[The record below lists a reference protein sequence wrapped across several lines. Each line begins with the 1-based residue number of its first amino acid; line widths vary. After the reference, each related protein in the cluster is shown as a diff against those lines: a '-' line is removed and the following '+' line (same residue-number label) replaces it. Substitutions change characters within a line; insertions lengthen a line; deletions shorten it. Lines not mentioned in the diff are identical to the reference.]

1 MADKKITALTELVSG
16 SLASTDLFHVIDD
29 PSGTPIN
36 KKITVASVF
45 NAVPTFLGLNSVV
58 TYDADGAVAL
68 TEAISLID
76 GADADALLTLA
87 DSTTTGQIKM
97 FAVTSTTN
105 TTDLDLTTTL
115 GQGVTYTFQGI
126 GETMT
131 IMWTGAAYA
140 VMAIAANI
148 TVTNY
153 TGLTTIDIT
162 QCQLWCGGLVP
173 PTILFMETKMEVLSE
188 VLNDKVKSG
197 VESIKKVLAKKP
209 EMLEEQIRDSV
220 PLEKEKKNE
229 KV

>member
-1 MADKKITALTELVSG
+1 MADKKITALTELASG

-87 DSTTTGQIKM
+87 NSTTTGQIKM

-162 QCQLWCGGLVP
+162 
-173 PTILFMETKMEVLSE
+173 
-188 VLNDKVKSG
+188 
-197 VESIKKVLAKKP
+197 
-209 EMLEEQIRDSV
+209 
-220 PLEKEKKNE
+220 
-229 KV
+229 

>member
-1 MADKKITALTELVSG
+1 MADKKITALTELASG

-87 DSTTTGQIKM
+87 NSTTVGQIKM

-105 TTDLDLTTTL
+105 TTDLDLTATL
-115 GQGVTYTFQGI
+115 GQGVTYTFQGV
-126 GETMT
+126 GETLT
-131 IMWTGAAYA
+131 ILWTGAAYA
-140 VMAIAANI
+140 VISIAANI

-153 TGLTTIDIT
+153 TGLTTIDVT
-162 QCQLWCGGLVP
+162 
-173 PTILFMETKMEVLSE
+173 
-188 VLNDKVKSG
+188 
-197 VESIKKVLAKKP
+197 
-209 EMLEEQIRDSV
+209 
-220 PLEKEKKNE
+220 
-229 KV
+229 

>member
-1 MADKKITALTELVSG
+1 MADKKITALTELASG

-87 DSTTTGQIKM
+87 NSTTVGQIKM

-105 TTDLDLTTTL
+105 TTDLDLTATL

-126 GETMT
+126 GETLT
-131 IMWTGAAYA
+131 ILWTRAAYA
-140 VMAIAANI
+140 VISIAANI

-162 QCQLWCGGLVP
+162 
-173 PTILFMETKMEVLSE
+173 
-188 VLNDKVKSG
+188 
-197 VESIKKVLAKKP
+197 
-209 EMLEEQIRDSV
+209 
-220 PLEKEKKNE
+220 
-229 KV
+229 

>member
-1 MADKKITALTELVSG
+1 MADKKITALTELASG

-76 GADADALLTLA
+76 GADADALLSLA
-87 DSTTTGQIKM
+87 NSTTTGQIKM
-97 FAVTSTTN
+97 FAVTSTTQ
-105 TTDLDLTTTL
+105 TTDLDLTATL
-115 GQGVTYTFQGI
+115 GQGVTFTFQGI
-126 GETMT
+126 GETLT
-131 IMWTGAAYA
+131 ILWTGAAYA
-140 VMAIAANI
+140 VMSIAANI

-162 QCQLWCGGLVP
+162 
-173 PTILFMETKMEVLSE
+173 
-188 VLNDKVKSG
+188 
-197 VESIKKVLAKKP
+197 
-209 EMLEEQIRDSV
+209 
-220 PLEKEKKNE
+220 
-229 KV
+229 

>member
-1 MADKKITALTELVSG
+1 MADKKITALTELASG
-16 SLASTDLFHVIDD
+16 SLAATDLFHVIDD

-105 TTDLDLTTTL
+105 VTDLDLTTTL
-115 GQGVTYTFQGI
+115 GAGVTYTFQGL

-131 IMWTGAAYA
+131 ILWTGAAWA
-140 VMAIAANI
+140 VMSVAANI

-153 TGLTTIDIT
+153 TGLTTMDVT
-162 QCQLWCGGLVP
+162 
-173 PTILFMETKMEVLSE
+173 
-188 VLNDKVKSG
+188 
-197 VESIKKVLAKKP
+197 
-209 EMLEEQIRDSV
+209 
-220 PLEKEKKNE
+220 
-229 KV
+229 

>member
-1 MADKKITALTELVSG
+1 MADKKITALTELASG

-97 FAVTSTTN
+97 FAVTSTAN

-115 GQGVTYTFQGI
+115 GAGVTYTFQGL

-131 IMWTGAAYA
+131 ILWTGAAWA
-140 VMAIAANI
+140 VMSVAANI

-153 TGLTTIDIT
+153 TGLTTMDVT
-162 QCQLWCGGLVP
+162 
-173 PTILFMETKMEVLSE
+173 
-188 VLNDKVKSG
+188 
-197 VESIKKVLAKKP
+197 
-209 EMLEEQIRDSV
+209 
-220 PLEKEKKNE
+220 
-229 KV
+229 

>member
-1 MADKKITALTELVSG
+1 MADKKITALTELASG

-87 DSTTTGQIKM
+87 NSTTVGQIKM

-105 TTDLDLTTTL
+105 TTDLDLTATL
-115 GQGVTYTFQGI
+115 GQGVTFTFQGV
-126 GETMT
+126 GETLT
-131 IMWTGAAYA
+131 ILWTGAAYA
-140 VMAIAANI
+140 VISIAANI

-153 TGLTTIDIT
+153 TGLTTIDVT
-162 QCQLWCGGLVP
+162 
-173 PTILFMETKMEVLSE
+173 
-188 VLNDKVKSG
+188 
-197 VESIKKVLAKKP
+197 
-209 EMLEEQIRDSV
+209 
-220 PLEKEKKNE
+220 
-229 KV
+229 

>member
-1 MADKKITALTELVSG
+1 MADKKITALTELASG

-87 DSTTTGQIKM
+87 NSTTTGQIKM

-105 TTDLDLTTTL
+105 TTDLDLTATL
-115 GQGVTYTFQGI
+115 GAGVTFTFQGV
-126 GETMT
+126 GETLT
-131 IMWTGAAYA
+131 ILWTGAAYA
-140 VMAIAANI
+140 VMSIAANI

-153 TGLTTIDIT
+153 TGLTTIDVT
-162 QCQLWCGGLVP
+162 
-173 PTILFMETKMEVLSE
+173 
-188 VLNDKVKSG
+188 
-197 VESIKKVLAKKP
+197 
-209 EMLEEQIRDSV
+209 
-220 PLEKEKKNE
+220 
-229 KV
+229 

>member
-1 MADKKITALTELVSG
+1 MADKKITALTELTSG
-16 SLASTDLFHVIDD
+16 NLASTDLFHVIDD

-131 IMWTGAAYA
+131 ILWTGAAYA
-140 VMAIAANI
+140 VISIAANI

-153 TGLTTIDIT
+153 TGLTTIDVT
-162 QCQLWCGGLVP
+162 
-173 PTILFMETKMEVLSE
+173 
-188 VLNDKVKSG
+188 
-197 VESIKKVLAKKP
+197 
-209 EMLEEQIRDSV
+209 
-220 PLEKEKKNE
+220 
-229 KV
+229 

>member
-1 MADKKITALTELVSG
+1 MADKKITALTELTSG
-16 SLASTDLFHVIDD
+16 NLASTDLFHVIDD

-131 IMWTGAAYA
+131 ILWTGAAYA
-140 VMAIAANI
+140 VMSIAANI

-153 TGLTTIDIT
+153 TCLTTIDIT
-162 QCQLWCGGLVP
+162 
-173 PTILFMETKMEVLSE
+173 
-188 VLNDKVKSG
+188 
-197 VESIKKVLAKKP
+197 
-209 EMLEEQIRDSV
+209 
-220 PLEKEKKNE
+220 
-229 KV
+229 

>member
-1 MADKKITALTELVSG
+1 MADKKITALTELASG

-87 DSTTTGQIKM
+87 NSTTTGQIKM

-105 TTDLDLTTTL
+105 TTDLDLTATL
-115 GQGVTYTFQGI
+115 GQGVTFTFQGI
-126 GETMT
+126 GETLT
-131 IMWTGAAYA
+131 ILWTGAAYA
-140 VMAIAANI
+140 VMSIAANI

-153 TGLTTIDIT
+153 TGLTTIDVT
-162 QCQLWCGGLVP
+162 
-173 PTILFMETKMEVLSE
+173 
-188 VLNDKVKSG
+188 
-197 VESIKKVLAKKP
+197 
-209 EMLEEQIRDSV
+209 
-220 PLEKEKKNE
+220 
-229 KV
+229 

>member
-1 MADKKITALTELVSG
+1 MADKKITALTELASG

-87 DSTTTGQIKM
+87 NSTTTGQIKM

-115 GQGVTYTFQGI
+115 GAGVTYTFQGI

-131 IMWTGAAYA
+131 ILWTGAAYA
-140 VMAIAANI
+140 VISIAANI

-162 QCQLWCGGLVP
+162 
-173 PTILFMETKMEVLSE
+173 
-188 VLNDKVKSG
+188 
-197 VESIKKVLAKKP
+197 
-209 EMLEEQIRDSV
+209 
-220 PLEKEKKNE
+220 
-229 KV
+229 

>member
-1 MADKKITALTELVSG
+1 MADKKITALTELASG

-87 DSTTTGQIKM
+87 NSTTVGQIKM

-105 TTDLDLTTTL
+105 TTDLDLTATL
-115 GQGVTYTFQGI
+115 GAGVTFTFQGI
-126 GETMT
+126 GETLT
-131 IMWTGAAYA
+131 ILWTGAAYA
-140 VMAIAANI
+140 VMSIAANI

-153 TGLTTIDIT
+153 TGLTTIDVT
-162 QCQLWCGGLVP
+162 
-173 PTILFMETKMEVLSE
+173 
-188 VLNDKVKSG
+188 
-197 VESIKKVLAKKP
+197 
-209 EMLEEQIRDSV
+209 
-220 PLEKEKKNE
+220 
-229 KV
+229 

>member
-1 MADKKITALTELVSG
+1 MADKKITALTELASG

-45 NAVPTFLGLNSVV
+45 NAIPTFLGLNSVV

-87 DSTTTGQIKM
+87 NSTTVGQIKM

-105 TTDLDLTTTL
+105 TTDLDLTATL
-115 GQGVTYTFQGI
+115 GQGVTFTFQGV
-126 GETMT
+126 GETLT
-131 IMWTGAAYA
+131 ILWTGAAYA
-140 VMAIAANI
+140 VISIAANI

-153 TGLTTIDIT
+153 TGLTTIDVT
-162 QCQLWCGGLVP
+162 
-173 PTILFMETKMEVLSE
+173 
-188 VLNDKVKSG
+188 
-197 VESIKKVLAKKP
+197 
-209 EMLEEQIRDSV
+209 
-220 PLEKEKKNE
+220 
-229 KV
+229 

>member
-1 MADKKITALTELVSG
+1 MADKKITALTELASG

-87 DSTTTGQIKM
+87 NSTTTGQIKM

-126 GETMT
+126 GETMN
-131 IMWTGAAYA
+131 ILWTGAAYA
-140 VMAIAANI
+140 VISIAANI

-162 QCQLWCGGLVP
+162 
-173 PTILFMETKMEVLSE
+173 
-188 VLNDKVKSG
+188 
-197 VESIKKVLAKKP
+197 
-209 EMLEEQIRDSV
+209 
-220 PLEKEKKNE
+220 
-229 KV
+229 

>member
-1 MADKKITALTELVSG
+1 MADKKITALTELASG

-87 DSTTTGQIKM
+87 NSTTVGQIKM

-105 TTDLDLTTTL
+105 TTDLDLTATL

-126 GETMT
+126 GETLT
-131 IMWTGAAYA
+131 ILWTGAAYA
-140 VMAIAANI
+140 VMSIAANI

-153 TGLTTIDIT
+153 TGLTTIDVT
-162 QCQLWCGGLVP
+162 
-173 PTILFMETKMEVLSE
+173 
-188 VLNDKVKSG
+188 
-197 VESIKKVLAKKP
+197 
-209 EMLEEQIRDSV
+209 
-220 PLEKEKKNE
+220 
-229 KV
+229 

>member
-1 MADKKITALTELVSG
+1 MADKKITALTELTSG
-16 SLASTDLFHVIDD
+16 NLASTDLFHVIDD

-115 GQGVTYTFQGI
+115 GAGVTYTFQTV

-131 IMWTGAAYA
+131 ILWTGAAYA
-140 VMAIAANI
+140 ILAISNNA

-153 TGLTTIDIT
+153 TGLTTVDIT
-162 QCQLWCGGLVP
+162 
-173 PTILFMETKMEVLSE
+173 
-188 VLNDKVKSG
+188 
-197 VESIKKVLAKKP
+197 
-209 EMLEEQIRDSV
+209 
-220 PLEKEKKNE
+220 
-229 KV
+229 

>member
-1 MADKKITALTELVSG
+1 MADKKITALTELASG

-76 GADADALLTLA
+76 GADADALLSLA
-87 DSTTTGQIKM
+87 NSTTTGQIKM

-105 TTDLDLTTTL
+105 TTDLDLTATL
-115 GQGVTYTFQGI
+115 GQGVTFTFQGI
-126 GETMT
+126 GETLT
-131 IMWTGAAYA
+131 ILWTGAAYA
-140 VMAIAANI
+140 VMSIAANI

-153 TGLTTIDIT
+153 TGLTTIDVT
-162 QCQLWCGGLVP
+162 
-173 PTILFMETKMEVLSE
+173 
-188 VLNDKVKSG
+188 
-197 VESIKKVLAKKP
+197 
-209 EMLEEQIRDSV
+209 
-220 PLEKEKKNE
+220 
-229 KV
+229 